1 MVRHRGLFPFPV
13 PRVEK
18 ATSECKDLSR
28 SVVRRLEAQTK
39 VDVWVRDVVIAL
51 NSMFSGEENWGS
63 FEEAFAPTL
72 SQKICLA
79 NLKQAVLDAG
89 KPPDGITGSGALD
102 ELRTKP
108 GYGDCANLA
117 PMDLDLLSL
126 PKPGS
131 TAASMEV
138 IFGEAAEGF
147 SRRLMSKVSAD
158 VEVKKRLEGCEI
170 KMPYVDPSIRHCPRK
185 YAEFCRMLHQRGLVE
200 FHTSFKQQ
208 VGVFTVWKKNG
219 KQRLVIDARLA
230 NLHFDQPE
238 KVELAT
244 GSTFACIE
252 VDNGEA
258 IEVGGVDISDAFYH
272 IQLIPELRPYF
283 APPGLKAMEIGD
295 CGGKGL
301 GVGPHDVVY
310 PCLRVVP
317 MGWTHALWL
326 CQAAHEHVVDCNPYL
341 DPELRCVDRR
351 PVPEMRN
358 YIHTQYVDNFV
369 AFSQE
374 SGKARALAEMVGAA
388 LNRHGLPTHD
398 VEASK
403 GMETLGWLF
412 AADHPTVRITNKRLW
427 KMRLATLELIRR
439 GRGSGRLIERLVGH
453 FTFAG
458 LIRRGFLSVFQAT
471 YVFIRKHY
479 AEEVDLWPEVQR
491 ELKWAAALLCLLKRD
506 LSAEWSTRVHA
517 SDASLWGRGI
527 VSAEREMKDIKSLGR
542 RSDRWRFNVDEE
554 MLVPKGEIQSDL
566 LNYQVSELSSD
577 ASVQLGSIGKRD
589 SLEVP
594 LEFIGE
600 DWKNVDGAK
609 WERVESIPIL
619 EGRSVVWLLQH
630 LARSQKNLGK
640 KHLLL
645 TDSMSVTL
653 ALAKGRSSCSTM
665 TRICR
670 QVAAVEFM
678 TGMHIHLRWIPSE
691 LNPADL
697 PSRAQSVASFN
708 LRDGL
713 WKFLEG
719 YVAEGSEKAAGWRSS
734 AARFYLRHTSLGK
747 QFPWPGRH
755 GGEPTGDG
763 LCDRRWEGEAAK
775 EAESRTEGPATWTS
789 SRHHGEGRQDLLG
802 APGRDHQQ
810 GEELRQ
816 GMGWIQPVG
825 GTEWPPCR
833 EFVRPGP
840 RGHQQAQCDVLRG
853 TGSSR
858 RRDFDGISEV
868 SPGRC
873 GPDNRPPQVHG
884 GHEGVQKVG
893 AGPGA
898 PANALSDAL
907 RGGEGALAQS
917 SSRGHVVAG
926 GVGHVLSAGRG
937 TETSKEGPCSA
948 FPNVSPVDCDPQ
960 CGEAQVAGTCQ
971 PDRQARA
978 PARHQADLEG
988 RRAGRGSDDRP
999 ALHEGARTNA
1009 AEVCQAQGTGG
1020 PAVRLQ
1026 HARCHHALQ
1035 QEHCG
1040 ERVQQS
1046 GDCVHLSAATWQR
1059 VDRRP
1064 HGAPRSHHRDEAG
1077 AMAISE
1083 KRPPL
1088 LQRRPHF
1095 PSVRGAP
1102 VGGKG
1107 QGHTGRVMDVRD
1119 FRCWHLNRQN
1129 FSMIGLEI
1137 FSGSGHFSRAMR
1149 RRAKGV
1155 LCVEVDINHGPQF
1168 DLTKPSIQ
1176 KELIKLLV
1184 SGRVAYVWLGTPC
1197 SSWSRARRWD
1207 GRGPGPLRD
1216 DDCFLMGYH
1225 NLSVKDAERVRVGN
1239 ILMAF
1244 SAKIF
1249 RICMKL
1255 KIPITLENPHTSRLW
1270 LARPIQHLLHH
1281 RLCDHGFTDFCQ
1293 DGKPFRKRTRLLW
1306 CNVDLRHCLRH
1317 CCGRRGLC
1325 CRTGVRHQ
1333 QLQGTEEGQFRTL
1346 LAQPYPPS
1354 LCQRLAIAFQH
1365 ALMAPTAAKLWKRF
1379 QGL

>member
-1 MVRHRGLFPFPV
+1 MVGGRSFWEVQSVFGLYVTYLFIAPLDFSGPCPSILILTSVIIFSLTMVRHRGLFPFPV

-283 APPGLKAMEIGD
+283 ALPGLKAMEIGD

-458 LIRRGFLSVFQAT
+458 LIRRGFLSVFSG
-471 YVFIRKHY
+471 H
-479 AEEVDLWPEVQR
+479 
-491 ELKWAAALLCLLKRD
+491 LCLHSEALC
-506 LSAEWSTRVHA
+506 
-517 SDASLWGRGI
+517 
-527 VSAEREMKDIKSLGR
+527 R
-542 RSDRWRFNVDEE
+542 RSGF
-554 MLVPKGEIQSDL
+554 
-566 LNYQVSELSSD
+566 
-577 ASVQLGSIGKRD
+577 
-589 SLEVP
+589 
-594 LEFIGE
+594 
-600 DWKNVDGAK
+600 
-609 WERVESIPIL
+609 
-619 EGRSVVWLLQH
+619 
-630 LARSQKNLGK
+630 
-640 KHLLL
+640 
-645 TDSMSVTL
+645 
-653 ALAKGRSSCSTM
+653 
-665 TRICR
+665 
-670 QVAAVEFM
+670 VA
-678 TGMHIHLRWIPSE
+678 
-691 LNPADL
+691 
-697 PSRAQSVASFN
+697 
-708 LRDGL
+708 
-713 WKFLEG
+713 
-719 YVAEGSEKAAGWRSS
+719 
-734 AARFYLRHTSLGK
+734 
-747 QFPWPGRH
+747 
-755 GGEPTGDG
+755 
-763 LCDRRWEGEAAK
+763 
-775 EAESRTEGPATWTS
+775 
-789 SRHHGEGRQDLLG
+789 
-802 APGRDHQQ
+802 
-810 GEELRQ
+810 
-816 GMGWIQPVG
+816 
-825 GTEWPPCR
+825 
-833 EFVRPGP
+833 
-840 RGHQQAQCDVLRG
+840 
-853 TGSSR
+853 
-858 RRDFDGISEV
+858 
-868 SPGRC
+868 
-873 GPDNRPPQVHG
+873 
-884 GHEGVQKVG
+884 
-893 AGPGA
+893 
-898 PANALSDAL
+898 
-907 RGGEGALAQS
+907 
-917 SSRGHVVAG
+917 
-926 GVGHVLSAGRG
+926 
-937 TETSKEGPCSA
+937 
-948 FPNVSPVDCDPQ
+948 
-960 CGEAQVAGTCQ
+960 
-971 PDRQARA
+971 
-978 PARHQADLEG
+978 
-988 RRAGRGSDDRP
+988 
-999 ALHEGARTNA
+999 
-1009 AEVCQAQGTGG
+1009 
-1020 PAVRLQ
+1020 
-1026 HARCHHALQ
+1026 
-1035 QEHCG
+1035 
-1040 ERVQQS
+1040 
-1046 GDCVHLSAATWQR
+1046 
-1059 VDRRP
+1059 
-1064 HGAPRSHHRDEAG
+1064 
-1077 AMAISE
+1077 
-1083 KRPPL
+1083 
-1088 LQRRPHF
+1088 
-1095 PSVRGAP
+1095 
-1102 VGGKG
+1102 
-1107 QGHTGRVMDVRD
+1107 
-1119 FRCWHLNRQN
+1119 
-1129 FSMIGLEI
+1129 
-1137 FSGSGHFSRAMR
+1137 
-1149 RRAKGV
+1149 
-1155 LCVEVDINHGPQF
+1155 
-1168 DLTKPSIQ
+1168 
-1176 KELIKLLV
+1176 
-1184 SGRVAYVWLGTPC
+1184 
-1197 SSWSRARRWD
+1197 
-1207 GRGPGPLRD
+1207 
-1216 DDCFLMGYH
+1216 
-1225 NLSVKDAERVRVGN
+1225 
-1239 ILMAF
+1239 
-1244 SAKIF
+1244 
-1249 RICMKL
+1249 
-1255 KIPITLENPHTSRLW
+1255 
-1270 LARPIQHLLHH
+1270 
-1281 RLCDHGFTDFCQ
+1281 
-1293 DGKPFRKRTRLLW
+1293 
-1306 CNVDLRHCLRH
+1306 
-1317 CCGRRGLC
+1317 
-1325 CRTGVRHQ
+1325 
-1333 QLQGTEEGQFRTL
+1333 
-1346 LAQPYPPS
+1346 
-1354 LCQRLAIAFQH
+1354 
-1365 ALMAPTAAKLWKRF
+1365 
-1379 QGL
+1379 